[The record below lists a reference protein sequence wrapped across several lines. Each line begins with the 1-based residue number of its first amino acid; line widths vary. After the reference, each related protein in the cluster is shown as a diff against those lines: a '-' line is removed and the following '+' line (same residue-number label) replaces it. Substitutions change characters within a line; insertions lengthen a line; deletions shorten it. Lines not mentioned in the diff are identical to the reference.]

1 MERPG
6 REKSVGRS
14 SGSWAGLV
22 SGISNNRLTGVVL
35 IVFPEDPGKLECLAA
50 ADREPEPHLLLAH
63 PLPLRRELVTVGARL
78 PQELLVAPLPWLRGT
93 RGGFGGRDR
102 RRDYGGRD
110 RLGGT
115 RRGGRSG
122 TRAGGPRPRPGA
134 PPRTCRGRDGRRDCG
149 GRARL
154 GGTRRGGRSG
164 TGAAAL
170 RPLPGH
176 RLGTGRGRYR
186 RVRGA
191 PLEDRHG
198 QQDGAGR
205 SSSG

>member
-63 PLPLRRELVTVGARL
+63 PLPPRPE
-78 PQELLVAPLPWLRGT
+78 RGVP
-93 RGGFGGRDR
+93 RGGFGGRDG

-110 RLGGT
+110 
-115 RRGGRSG
+115 
-122 TRAGGPRPRPGA
+122 
-134 PPRTCRGRDGRRDCG
+134 
-149 GRARL
+149 RL

-191 PLEDRHG
+191 PLEDRLG
-198 QQDGAGR
+198 QQERAGR
-205 SSSG
+205 PCGDAVTEYVRLGRGDIRGEGNQDSRDKDECRP

>member
-63 PLPLRRELVTVGARL
+63 PLPLRRELVTVGASRAHW
-78 PQELLVAPLPWLRGT
+78 LLVAPPPWLGGT

-122 TRAGGPRPRPGA
+122 TG
-134 PPRTCRGRDGRRDCG
+134 
-149 GRARL
+149 
-154 GGTRRGGRSG
+154 
-164 TGAAAL
+164 GAAP
-170 RPLPGH
+170 RPLP
-176 RLGTGRGRYR
+176 RDPIGTG
-186 RVRGA
+186 
-191 PLEDRHG
+191 
-198 QQDGAGR
+198 
-205 SSSG
+205 

>member
-63 PLPLRRELVTVGARL
+63 PLPLRRELVTVGASL
-78 PQELLVAPLPWLRGT
+78 APALLVAPLPWLRGT

-110 RLGGT
+110 
-115 RRGGRSG
+115 
-122 TRAGGPRPRPGA
+122 
-134 PPRTCRGRDGRRDCG
+134 
-149 GRARL
+149 RL

-198 QQDGAGR
+198 QQERAGR
-205 SSSG
+205 PCGDAVTEYVRLGRGDIRGEGNQDSRDKDKRRP